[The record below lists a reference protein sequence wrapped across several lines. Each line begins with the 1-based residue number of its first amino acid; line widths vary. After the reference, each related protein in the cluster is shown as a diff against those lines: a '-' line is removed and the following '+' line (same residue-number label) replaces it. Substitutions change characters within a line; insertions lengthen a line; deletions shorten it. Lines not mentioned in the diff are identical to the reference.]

1 MSEPIKKVTCQ
12 QDIVDNIS
20 NSLDSLY
27 DDLKEL
33 QIDIR
38 IHENMLSV
46 AKQMMNYNPTV
57 KELTE

>member
-1 MSEPIKKVTCQ
+1 MSESIKKVTCQ

-57 KELTE
+57 KESTE